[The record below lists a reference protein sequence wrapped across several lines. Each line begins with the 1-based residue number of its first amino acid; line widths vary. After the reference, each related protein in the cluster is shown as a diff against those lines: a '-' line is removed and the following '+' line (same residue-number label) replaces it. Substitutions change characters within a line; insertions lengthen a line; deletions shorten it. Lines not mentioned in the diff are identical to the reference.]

1 MRLSIQL
8 YTVRDLIKDD
18 FSGTVQQLA
27 KIGYRAVEMGGYGNL
42 KSAKEARKALDDAGL
57 ECSGSHATIDVL
69 QSDINKIMD
78 EHDTLG
84 SKNIICPWL
93 PEERRKDADGW
104 KRAAADLTK
113 I

>member
-42 KSAKEARKALDDAGL
+42 KSAKEARKALAKGREVKYARELQAVVDRAV
-57 ECSGSHATIDVL
+57 EEIEAAKVAATA
-69 QSDINKIMD
+69 
-78 EHDTLG
+78 
-84 SKNIICPWL
+84 
-93 PEERRKDADGW
+93 R
-104 KRAAADLTK
+104 
-113 I
+113 